1 MFDRSSVSSAKN
13 RANVAAESLLEVRPT
28 LLSVMDC
35 TPAQQ
40 PAQLTVAPTVQ
51 HDDVMLHAADGTIE
65 TLTDGDT
72 DGETGLRVTDGDT
85 DAVRVLENDLLAVR
99 DNRVCDLD
107 TDSERDRDLVADR
120 EGDRDPDDT
129 REREFDTDALTVE
142 GSDADTAVMV
152 DVGVTAAVL
161 VGVLVLLADGCAC
174 ASVSKI
180 ISAVASASEEK
191 VVLRRWR
198 FCAEMPPPPPPA
210 AATDA
215 DADATHRAVRGVSTP
230 PLRPSQPQPKPP
242 MRTSREKFCRPEK
255 TKGNPARVS
264 EKRQGR
270 KGNGESPTGGSKQRA
285 ALRIS

>member
-1 MFDRSSVSSAKN
+1 
-13 RANVAAESLLEVRPT
+13 
-28 LLSVMDC
+28 MDC

-85 DAVRVLENDLLAVR
+85 DAVRVLENDTLAVR

-107 TDSERDRDLVADR
+107 VDSERDRDLVADR

-191 VVLRRWR
+191 VLLRRWR

-215 DADATHRAVRGVSTP
+215 DADADAAHRAVRGVSTP
-230 PLRPSQPQPKPP
+230 PSRPSQPQPKPP
-242 MRTSREKFCRPEK
+242 MRTSREGGHRSSV
-255 TKGNPARVS
+255 GQR
-264 EKRQGR
+264 KR
-270 KGNGESPTGGSKQRA
+270 KESPHVE
-285 ALRIS
+285 

>member
-1 MFDRSSVSSAKN
+1 LFDRSSVSSAKN
-13 RANVAAESLLEVRPT
+13 RANVAAESLLEVRPA

-72 DGETGLRVTDGDT
+72 DGETGLRVTDGVT
-85 DAVRVLENDLLAVR
+85 DAFRELENDLLAVR

-107 TDSERDRDLVADR
+107 TGSERDRDLVADR
-120 EGDRDPDDT
+120 ESDRDPDT
-129 REREFDTDALTVE
+129 REREFDTDALAVE

-152 DVGVTAAVL
+152 AVGVTAAVL
-161 VGVLVLLADGCAC
+161 VRVLVLLAEGCAC

-215 DADATHRAVRGVSTP
+215 NADAAHHAVRGVSTP
-230 PLRPSQPQPKPP
+230 PSRPSQPQPKPP
-242 MRTSREKFCRPEK
+242 MRTSRGSEGTEVL
-255 TKGNPARVS
+255 PAR
-264 EKRQGR
+264 ENER
-270 KGNGESPTGGSKQRA
+270 KPLTCE
-285 ALRIS
+285 